1 MKNFA
6 NLTRQERIKK
16 AMSLRKKDLCLVLE
30 NLSEETNI
38 AAILRTA
45 EAFGVGKIYI
55 VHQEGSKPKIDRG
68 PAKGAVQWL
77 SIEFTDSI
85 SRCLSQLKADNY
97 KVIAALVDPKAKI
110 IWEQRFAGK
119 VAIVVGNEAQGV
131 SKLAQSLVDENI
143 YLPMLGLTESLNV
156 SVAAGIF
163 LYEIIRQKEKVN
175 D

>member
-6 NLTRQERIKK
+6 NLSREERIKK

-30 NLSEETNI
+30 DLSEESNI
-38 AAILRTA
+38 AAILRSS
-45 EAFGVGKIYI
+45 EAFGVGKVYI
-55 VHQEGSKPKIDRG
+55 IHPVAKKPKIDRG

-77 SIEFTDSI
+77 EIEFGTSI
-85 SRCLSQLKADNY
+85 KSCLNRLKKDHF
-97 KVIAALVDPKAKI
+97 KLIAALVDPKAKV
-110 IWEQRFAGK
+110 IWDQNFSGK

-131 SKLAQSLVDENI
+131 SKQTQDLVDENI

-156 SVAAGIF
+156 SVASGIF
-163 LYEIIRQKEKVN
+163 LYEIIRQKEKFN

>member
-6 NLTRQERIKK
+6 NLTREERIKK

-30 NLSEETNI
+30 NLSEESNI
-38 AAILRTA
+38 AAILRSA
-45 EAFGVGKIYI
+45 EAFGVGKVYI
-55 VHQEGSKPKIDRG
+55 VHQEGNKPKIERG

-77 SIEFTDSI
+77 SIEFETSI
-85 SRCLSQLKADNY
+85 KSCLFGLRKDNY
-97 KVIAALVDPKAKI
+97 KLIAALVDPKAKV
-110 IWEQRFAGK
+110 IWEQDFLGK
-119 VAIVVGNEAQGV
+119 VAIIVGNEAQGV
-131 SKLAQSLVDENI
+131 SSQAQAMVDENI

-163 LYEIIRQKEKVN
+163 LYEIIRQKEKLN